1 MVLPGAVCAALLI
14 ANPRYLPAQKLK
26 VQEGQ
31 SFTQIAVEYGIS
43 GTQFHFANHG
53 QSPESVRP
61 GMTIMVPARF
71 AKAHPEDGLILTGYG
86 KTKKKAPTSSHKVQ
100 AGDNDWKI
108 ASKHGI
114 TVKQLHALN
123 SGVNWNKL
131 KPGQSLNVGASKSAS
146 KTAPK
151 APAKPAAKPASK
163 APAKTASKKSP
174 AVNVSNSKTTTTS
187 YKVTDSD
194 NDWKIA
200 AKFGMTPAA
209 VRAMNPGVN
218 WSKLRPGMT
227 VKVKAPAKK
236 AAMTTATIKTKRV
249 AINKDDVVVRSS
261 GKITGTKMRTVQR
274 GTMASVVDRVNDW
287 YKLKFDYGFTG
298 WVRGDM
304 LKAITAK
311 DSVKIKPTIVATNS
325 PKPKSNSTTP
335 TKSSKPVGIPSNI
348 VASLKPGVATSLIN
362 TACTFLGTRYRWGG
376 TSRGGVDCSGFT
388 TLVFRSHGISLPRTA
403 NEQSR
408 VGMAVERGEWK
419 TGDLIFFR
427 TGRSS
432 RINHVGI
439 YVGNGTF
446 MHASSGGGR
455 VMYSNLKE
463 GYYSQKYAAARR
475 IAGGHEHEI
484 AIPAASE
491 KIVASSSR
499 EKLPA
504 VGSGKKRKSPS
515 PATEV
520 AKSEKS
526 DKDAMK
532 AAEKELSGSDTL
544 PGPAPEPVSRP
555 SRVQQGTDVTGK

>member
-31 SFTQIAVEYGIS
+31 SFKHIAADFGIT
-43 GTQFHFANHG
+43 GTQYHFANHG
-53 QSPESVRP
+53 LSPESVRP
-61 GMTIMVPARF
+61 GMTIMIPARF
-71 AKAHPEDGLILTGYG
+71 AKFHANDGMVLTGYG
-86 KTKKKAPTSSHKVQ
+86 KTKKASSHKVKE
-100 AGDNDWKI
+100 GENDWKI

-114 TVKQLHALN
+114 TVKQLHASN

-131 KPGQSLNVGASKSAS
+131 KPGQSLNIPGS
-146 KTAPK
+146 KTA
-151 APAKPAAKPASK
+151 AKPAAKTAPKPTKTASK
-163 APAKTASKKSP
+163 APTKKSP
-174 AVNVSNSKTTTTS
+174 AVNVSNSKTSTTT
-187 YKVTDSD
+187 YKVSDSD

-218 WSKLRPGMT
+218 WSKLRPGT
-227 VKVKAPAKK
+227 VVKVKAPAKK

-249 AINKDDVVVRSS
+249 AINKDDVIVRSA
-261 GKITGTKMRTVQR
+261 GKITSTKMRTVQR
-274 GTMASVVDRVNDW
+274 GTMASIVDRVNDW

-304 LKAITAK
+304 LKAVSAG
-311 DSVKIKPTIVATNS
+311 DAVKIKPTIVAGN
-325 PKPKSNSTTP
+325 KPTTKP
-335 TKSSKPVGIPSNI
+335 SISKPAPVRKPNTVSPI
-348 VASLKPGVATSLIN
+348 VASMPAGVATSLIK
-362 TACTFLGTRYRWGG
+362 TACTLLGTRYRWGG

-388 TLVFRSHGISLPRTA
+388 TVVFRSHGISLPRTA

-408 VGMAVERGEWK
+408 VGMAVERGSWK

-463 GYYSQKYAAARR
+463 GYYSQKYASARR
-475 IAGGHEHEI
+475 ILGGHEHEI
-484 AIPAASE
+484 EIPTIADTRG
-491 KIVASSSR
+491 SSSR
-499 EKLPA
+499 EKLPSA
-504 VGSGKKRKSPS
+504 TAKKKPTA
-515 PATEV
+515 PKTTI
-520 AKSEKS
+520 AKSDKS